1 MLDNNRS
8 RRKHR
13 RSARFR
19 RSVHRSP
26 IIDLIVD
33 RLVVHKHQAEL
44 LERLSNTLAVEP
56 GDRLQTHRNHA
67 PHWLVGVDVDLDIA
81 FGPANRAGK
90 KAPWVVG
97 PFDPVPADA
106 DANAVDVAALT
117 ALNSGTV
124 LAVDVRHLHLVERI
138 VRGRAEPVGPVIRAL
153 RHLRST
159 ETGAT
164 GGRSQQ
170 ARNATADR

>member
-1 MLDNNRS
+1 MPDNNRS
-8 RRKHR
+8 RRIHR
-13 RSARFR
+13 RSTRFR

-44 LERLSNTLAVEP
+44 LERLSSTLAVKA
-56 GDRLQTHRNHA
+56 GDQLQTHRDHV
-67 PHWLVGVDVDLDIA
+67 PHWLVGVDVDLDITL
-81 FGPANRAGK
+81 GPTNRASK

-106 DANAVDVAALT
+106 DAKAVDEAALT
-117 ALNSGTV
+117 ALDSGTV
-124 LAVDVRHLHLVERI
+124 LAVDVRHVHLVERTF
-138 VRGRAEPVGPVIRAL
+138 RGRAEPVGPVIRAL

-170 ARNATADR
+170 ARSATADR